1 MIPYILSLIPIVFFV
16 NWKKNEKIYKCALII
31 WLLSLVLLAGLRG
44 NITSDFIGY
53 KNIFI
58 NYQGYHWDEI
68 IQILN
73 LRYNFTAWE
82 IGYVF
87 INFLISRITDDYMWV
102 QIVIAIITYG
112 CIFHYAKQS
121 KDPVISILSFL
132 SIGCFLEGFNTVR
145 NVMAACICALAIQY
159 IEKRNFIKYL
169 LVIVIASMFHSTA
182 LLMIPFYFILD
193 RRPTIKIISLYAAG
207 SGLLLIFL
215 DSVAVILNNI
225 FFFSTTSSG
234 ILEMLYKRQYS
245 FGVIFFSVAFS
256 LFCLSMYYLKPNY
269 YLGEEA
275 RKEIILVNGVIIWFL
290 IRLFML
296 VVGYA
301 ERFAEFFSVY
311 IILLLPMQLE
321 KFNPKSRNFLKI
333 IFALIMIGYYL
344 YASQSL
350 YGSYQTIL

>member
-1 MIPYILSLIPIVFFV
+1 
-16 NWKKNEKIYKCALII
+16 
-31 WLLSLVLLAGLRG
+31 
-44 NITSDFIGY
+44 
-53 KNIFI
+53 
-58 NYQGYHWDEI
+58 
-68 IQILN
+68 
-73 LRYNFTAWE
+73 
-82 IGYVF
+82 
-87 INFLISRITDDYMWV
+87 
-102 QIVIAIITYG
+102 
-112 CIFHYAKQS
+112 
-121 KDPVISILSFL
+121 
-132 SIGCFLEGFNTVR
+132 
-145 NVMAACICALAIQY
+145 
-159 IEKRNFIKYL
+159 
-169 LVIVIASMFHSTA
+169 
-182 LLMIPFYFILD
+182 
-193 RRPTIKIISLYAAG
+193 
-207 SGLLLIFL
+207 
-215 DSVAVILNNI
+215 
-225 FFFSTTSSG
+225 
-234 ILEMLYKRQYS
+234 MLYKRQYS